1 MNVDVEP
8 RQGRW
13 SRLLLLA
20 GGVGFAWCA
29 LTTFG
34 QSASASAAED
44 DSTGLLGAV
53 SSTVQQTTSAVSD
66 VIDTV
71 EPAVIDSVEPVVIDV
86 VQTVAPP
93 PPAPAPQAPAAPNPA
108 AAPAPIVT
116 SVVQGVADVATTT
129 VSGVTDTTTSA
140 LQGTAD
146 TVDAVTGVVADTT
159 TGIVSNVAVG
169 NALDPLLAAIE
180 GLPLLGS
187 VVSETGLTDTAGST
201 ISVVDQLLTVV
212 TGTTTTIV
220 GTPAQPDTGGILPLP
235 DSLLPGDETQPIPVQ
250 QPVSSAAPLTAQ
262 QALVFGGFF
271 AGALIVGSVV
281 PIMSASS
288 TGSGRWGWPHA
299 PSGPAESPGMLS
311 AGISAAATLWA
322 ALIEFSWRVHPRT
335 VPPSALSRTTPFRA
349 RPSSQPTSLLTDG
362 DRVAQPCAADD
373 PVRHSAR

>member
-20 GGVGFAWCA
+20 GGVGLAWCA

-44 DSTGLLGAV
+44 DSSGLLGAV

-66 VIDTV
+66 VID
-71 EPAVIDSVEPVVIDV
+71 SVEPVVVDV

-93 PPAPAPQAPAAPNPA
+93 ASTPAAQAPAAPNPA

-129 VSGVTDTTTSA
+129 VSGVTATTTSA
-140 LQGTAD
+140 LHGTAD
-146 TVDAVTGVVADTT
+146 TVDALTGVVADTT
-159 TGIVSNVAVG
+159 TGIVSNVSVG
-169 NALDPLLAAIE
+169 DVLDPLLAAIE

-187 VVSETGLTDTAGST
+187 VASETGLTDTVGST
-201 ISVVDQLLTVV
+201 VSVVDHLLTAVA
-212 TGTTTTIV
+212 GTATTIV
-220 GTPAQPDTGGILPLP
+220 GNPAQPSTGGILPLP
-235 DSLLPGDETQPIPVQ
+235 ETLLPGDETQPIPVV
-250 QPVSSAAPLTAQ
+250 QPVASAAPLTAQ

-288 TGSGRWGWPHA
+288 TDSGRSGWPHT
-299 PSGPAESPGMLS
+299 PSGPSGSPALLS
-311 AGISAAATLWA
+311 AGASAAAALWA
-322 ALIEFSWRVHPRT
+322 ALVEFSWRAFPNGAAI
-335 VPPSALSRTTPFRA
+335 SSLSDDALPGAPVFA
-349 RPSSQPTSLLTDG
+349 TDVSP
-362 DRVAQPCAADD
+362 D
-373 PVRHSAR
+373 